1 MNWMIILIEC
11 VILDDWKV
19 IYFAVLVKM
28 FIKIWLPKLDSKL
41 ERFIMRIRLFIWS
54 ILYWTDF
61 FIQFSKYK

>member
-1 MNWMIILIEC
+1 MIILIEC

-19 IYFAVLVKM
+19 IYFLVLVKM

-41 ERFIMRIRLFIWS
+41 ERFILRIRLFIWS